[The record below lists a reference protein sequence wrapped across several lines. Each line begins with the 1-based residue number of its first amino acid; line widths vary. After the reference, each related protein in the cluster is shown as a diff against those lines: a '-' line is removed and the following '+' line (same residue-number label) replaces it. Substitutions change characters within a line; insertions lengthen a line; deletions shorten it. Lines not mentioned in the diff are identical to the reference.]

1 MARFCGK
8 CGSKLDSES
17 GLCPKCDVKRT
28 PKMKR
33 LFFVAGILLVTA
45 AFILC
50 VQLLS
55 KRREIPP
62 MSDTPTSAKVVDSS
76 DCTEK
81 ESTNDRKL
89 VRIVRYRDN
98 GGMEQLY
105 ELSYGENGSISNV
118 TVWSFGKDG
127 EQVLEKIY
135 PIEYDA
141 AGRAIRNGIAEQGS
155 YLEYKYDEAGNL
167 VHSIGTEG
175 SVVNTDYE
183 YDGSGRLIQSF
194 MQSDCVDTTITYQYD
209 DMGNI
214 LTRTERDEYSFGT
227 VDEKTYHYHYNQQNQ
242 LSSVVSDSSET
253 HFTYDTQ
260 GRVCEITSKDDAG
273 RSTTQYRYDCSPFV
287 ICTQTQEPE
296 EADLSIRF
304 STADIRDT
312 MDHRILSVHIGQG
325 IPQVDAEGYLA
336 QVRSEEEGFTMKF
349 LYE

>member
-17 GLCPKCDVKRT
+17 GLCPKCDKKRT
-28 PKMKR
+28 PKMKW
-33 LFFVAGILLVTA
+33 LVFVSGILLITA

-50 VQLLS
+50 VLLLS

-62 MSDTPTSAKVVDSS
+62 LSDTSTNEKVVDSS

-81 ESTNDRKL
+81 ELLNDRKL
-89 VRIVRYRDN
+89 VRIERYQDN

-105 ELSYGENGSISNV
+105 ELSYGKNGSINNV

-141 AGRAIRNGIAEQGS
+141 AGRVIRNGIAEQGS
-155 YLEYKYDEAGNL
+155 YIEYKYDESGYL
-167 VHSIGTEG
+167 VHSIEIEG
-175 SVVNTDYE
+175 GVSNTDYE

-214 LTRTERDEYSFGT
+214 FVRTERDEYSFGT
-227 VDEKTYHYHYNQQNQ
+227 VEEKTYHYHYNQQKQ
-242 LSSVVSDSSET
+242 LSSVVSDCSET
-253 HFTYDTQ
+253 RFTYDTQ
-260 GRVCEITSKDDAG
+260 GRVCEIVSEDDTG
-273 RSTTQYRYDCSPFV
+273 RNTTQYRYDCSPFV
-287 ICTQTQEPE
+287 ICTQTQELE
-296 EADLSIRF
+296 EANLSIRF
-304 STADIRDT
+304 STADIKDT

-325 IPQVDAEGYLA
+325 IPQVDNEGYLS
-336 QVRSEEEGFTMKF
+336 QVRSDEEGFTMKF